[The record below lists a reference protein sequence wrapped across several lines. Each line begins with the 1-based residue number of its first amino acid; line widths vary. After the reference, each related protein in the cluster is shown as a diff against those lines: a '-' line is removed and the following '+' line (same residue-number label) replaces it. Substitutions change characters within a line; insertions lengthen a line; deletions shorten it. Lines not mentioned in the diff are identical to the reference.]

1 MKMAKKVTL
10 DDVARETG
18 LSKYAVSRA
27 ISGKPGVS
35 SATRERVLQMCE
47 KLGYTRT
54 PSTAALKYIVLFA
67 PKSQM
72 DTAAFWMRV
81 IQGVETAATQ
91 KGFTLSLKT
100 VEETTDE
107 AEVQALLQNAAGAIF
122 ISHKTCD
129 LIQQAEGHCPTLL
142 LTYPPVPLIQTDC
155 LNISDSEAM
164 EALCDYMISWGHRR
178 IAYYGPTK
186 RIFGMELI
194 QGISRSMGKA
204 GLAPAEIWSDTETP
218 DSYQN
223 TVAMLTERKK
233 QDNFPTAILCASDQL
248 AQSVI
253 YALGLL
259 SISVPQEVSVTSFNS
274 DTGLSTVIPVTS
286 MGFDKFR
293 YGVEAFNILYQRIL
307 NPELPFRRIRYIQQF
322 VRGSTAGELYRK

>member
-1 MKMAKKVTL
+1 MAKKVTL
-10 DDVARETG
+10 DDIARETG

-35 SATRERVLQMCE
+35 AATRERVLEMCE
-47 KLGYTRT
+47 TLGYIRT
-54 PSTAALKYIVLFA
+54 SSPSMNKYIVLFA

-91 KGFTLSLKT
+91 KNFSLSLKT

-107 AEVQALLQNAAGAIF
+107 EEIQELLCNSSGAIF

-129 LIQQAEGHCPTLL
+129 LIQKVIGQCPTLL

-155 LNISDSEAM
+155 MNISDCEAM
-164 EALCDYMISWGHRR
+164 EALCDQMISWGHKR
-178 IAYYGPTK
+178 IAYYGPTQ
-186 RIFGMELI
+186 RIFGKELRS
-194 QGISRSMGKA
+194 GISRSLEKA
-204 GLAPAEIWSDTETP
+204 GLSSAAIWSDTETV

-223 TVAMLTERKK
+223 TVSILAK
-233 QDNFPTAILCASDQL
+233 QKELGEFPTAILCASDQL

-253 YALGLL
+253 YALSLL
-259 SISVPQEVSVTSFNS
+259 DISVPQDVSVTSFNS
-274 DTGLSTVIPVTS
+274 DIGLSAIIPMTS
-286 MGFDKFR
+286 MGFDKFG

-307 NPELPFRRIRYIQQF
+307 NPDLPFRRVRYIQQF
-322 VRGSTAGELYRK
+322 VRGSTAGAVQNRR